1 MVDRPDVA
9 GGERSQVDQA
19 APPGDRRA
27 WIENRPSRG
36 LRGLDLRELWHY
48 RELAGFMA
56 LRDLKVRYKQA
67 AFGAAWAVLQPLVG
81 VVVFTMVF
89 RRLAKVPSDG
99 IPYPVFAF
107 LGLAVWAYV
116 SSGVTKAS
124 QSLVSNSPLVTKV
137 YFPRVL
143 APLAS
148 VLPGLLDLALSLV
161 VLGVLMLVYHVT
173 PSWAMLTLPLWLVAL
188 VAVTLSVGLWL
199 AALNVQYRDVNH
211 GVTLLVQLW
220 LFVSPV
226 AYPSSLVPQA
236 WQSLYAMNPVAG
248 LLDGFRWAI
257 LGTPWP
263 GSDMVISLGVT
274 AALLTS
280 GVLYFQRVERR
291 FADVI

>member
-1 MVDRPDVA
+1 V
-9 GGERSQVDQA
+9 EQA
-19 APPGDRRA
+19 ASLGDRRT

-36 LRGLDLRELWHY
+36 LRGLDLRELWRY
-48 RELAGFMA
+48 RELGGFLA

-81 VVVFTMVF
+81 VVVFTLVF
-89 RRLAKVPSDG
+89 RRLARVPSDG

-143 APLAS
+143 APAAS
-148 VLPGLLDLALSLV
+148 VLPGLLDLGLSLV
-161 VLGVLMLVYHVT
+161 VLGALMLVYHVA
-173 PSWAMLTLPLWLVAL
+173 PSWALLTLPLWLVAM

-211 GVTLLVQLW
+211 ATTLLVQLW

-226 AYPSSLVPQA
+226 AYPSSLVPPA
-236 WQSLYAMNPVAG
+236 WRPLYALNPAAG
-248 LLDGFRWAI
+248 LLDGFRWALLGAPPPGAGLI
-257 LGTPWP
+257 L
-263 GSDMVISLGVT
+263 SLGVT
-274 AALLTS
+274 VALLIS

>member
-1 MVDRPDVA
+1 MVNRGQRRTGRQGVNRVPVREDRL
-9 GGERSQVDQA
+9 
-19 APPGDRRA
+19 A
-27 WIENRPSRG
+27 WIENRPSQG
-36 LRGLDLRELWHY
+36 LRGLSLRELWEY
-48 RELAGFMA
+48 RELTGFLA

-81 VVVFTMVF
+81 VVVFTLVF

-116 SSGVTKAS
+116 SSGVTKAA
-124 QSLVSNSPLVTKV
+124 QSLVSNSALVTKV

-148 VLPGLLDLALSLV
+148 ILPGLLDLGLSLL
-161 VLGVLMLVYHVT
+161 VLGLLMLVYDVA
-173 PSWAMLTLPLWLVAL
+173 PSWAILTLPLWLLAL
-188 VAVTLSVGLWL
+188 VATTLSVGLWL
-199 AALNVQYRDVNH
+199 AALNVQYRDVNQA
-211 GVTLLVQLW
+211 VTLLVQLW

-226 AYPSSLVPQA
+226 AYPSSLVPEA
-236 WQSLYAMNPVAG
+236 WRRLYALNPVVG
-248 LLDGFRWAI
+248 VLDGFRWAV
-257 LGTPWP
+257 LGAPWP
-263 GSDMVISLGVT
+263 DVSPFISLAVT
-274 AALLTS
+274 AALLIG